1 MESQS
6 TIISYRHNLINTFYD
21 NSPLIPRVGEGDC
34 DKKGK
39 SDEENSKES
48 DGEDSYCEEECD
60 GEISIPAIYINN
72 NNNHKFIYFDMQV
85 IALACTL

>member
-60 GEISIPAIYINN
+60 GEISIPAIYYILITIIIINSY
-72 NNNHKFIYFDMQV
+72 I
-85 IALACTL
+85 LTCRL